1 MKKVNA
7 LTGVL
12 AAGLAS
18 HALNASADPK
28 SKLAD
33 SKVKKDSKESQTVD
47 SSDEEDLNYFKLLM
61 QSMNRIVN
69 PSVSNEGNTNCT
81 DCASL

>member
-1 MKKVNA
+1 MKKMNT
-7 LTGVL
+7 LSGVL

-18 HALNASADPK
+18 HALNASANPNE
-28 SKLAD
+28 KLAD
-33 SKVKKDSKESQTVD
+33 PKFNKDSKESQTVD
-47 SSDEEDLNYFKLLM
+47 SSDEEDLEYFKLLM
-61 QSMNRIVN
+61 QTMNRFVR